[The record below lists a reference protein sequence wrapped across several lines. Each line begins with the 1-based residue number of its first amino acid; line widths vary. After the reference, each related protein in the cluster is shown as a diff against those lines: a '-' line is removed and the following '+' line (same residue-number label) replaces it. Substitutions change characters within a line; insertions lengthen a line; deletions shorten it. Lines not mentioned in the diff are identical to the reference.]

1 MKKFLA
7 VALSAAMIVSSAIP
21 GYAAEESAVVLE
33 ETVDAAYEASSME
46 STEDETAGAEA
57 SEDATDFETEETP
70 SEAASEATSETAL
83 EEEIELEEIVPEE
96 VEIADE
102 AATSDSEAALVESD
116 EEIAEFLSDAEP
128 SACFDVDADGTLIW
142 KDDTAKVPTTA
153 YIPASVK
160 KITSKFFTD
169 DRFKGKDTK
178 IFFLGDKAQVVIEE
192 QAFFKCKNLRS
203 IKDGAAIKSVGK
215 DAFIGCTNLVYVD
228 LVGAERIED
237 SAFEGCAKLGTAEF
251 GKNLKYIG
259 VSAFGETAITKLD
272 LAALDLSAFSM
283 GQGAFENCKSLLTVT
298 LPNTLVEVP
307 VEAFS
312 NCTVLNSVTFG
323 DARGSLSTIGRSAFE
338 GCTKLV
344 SLEFFNVKNYG
355 SSAFAGCSGLKAITI
370 VYEGNDLVISESAFP
385 ANPKNWKIEMT
396 GKSPIVKDYAIRHEY
411 TYHGVEYAVT
421 IVYPTTSDKELVTVK
436 RYVNNKEI
444 KNAEKGD
451 DVKITVAPKEG
462 YSLKKITF
470 ATDSKGYYSIPDFSY
485 LGDKDKV
492 LSFEL
497 KDMPDKDVFVLV
509 EMIANNKIKDWIG
522 TPSMKF
528 EHNNDY
534 DFKST
539 GVSDRVIMSGSKA
552 DTGAWLWTFSSSAK
566 DKIAITEDGVVTVI
580 GKTVDD
586 KGVTLKAT
594 LKADTSVV
602 KSISGITVDD
612 SKDIKSIS
620 FKNLEGSKPKNS
632 RFYSADNTE
641 YNKSGYDVIEIRN
654 YFVSTSDL
662 IFKVKIDAYT
672 SKDAEQ
678 PYLVKSNWTSVDS
691 KIASVGAASV
701 YDNENRIVVK
711 KGAIGETM
719 ITVSVA
725 GKNDKGEDIELKKRF
740 IVRVLDPTPRLSTPD
755 ITVNYAS
762 SLGTELGLVMV
773 KGYPVD
779 PNSLKLV
786 DSKNKESGKLQIN
799 YKDGKFYISK
809 HNNYVKFKGDEVFT
823 GDTQLYVTGTFDGDS
838 KEIEFPKI
846 AITKITFTNKPL
858 APTLKT
864 KNKINL
870 FYKGASAG
878 TVEVTQSIKDAAV
891 IGYEL
896 YSVDKSGKKVEASS
910 DKFKKNFDITYNPD
924 NRTFTISRND
934 NEILKDDSKK
944 AVVSGYFAISY
955 AGYSNPVV
963 KKFTVPNTVTKPAY
977 ALDVA
982 TTTKNMRGRDHVFD
996 LKLVKKV
1003 SKTEVEVLDLDDC
1016 EVDLLYDY
1024 TTEYSLGVED
1034 DTIHLR
1040 HNGYAS
1046 NSKAQFRVRKPEW
1059 SDDLVYTFTL
1069 KATNAL
1075 PANKLSVKSVTLN
1088 KNYPEETAQFELA
1101 ALADGHYASLDVT
1114 PTGKNAAD
1122 IASFELVGDR
1132 KVVVSL
1138 KEGAVT
1144 AGTYSFSVTPKVSF
1158 GGYDEPLKAATIKV
1172 VVTDKKPVVKLKSGT
1187 FTFNWNYPGRE
1198 TISTT
1203 YSITNL
1209 PAGTEK
1215 TVDISDYT
1223 ITPNGHNYKFED
1235 LAEIKSF
1242 EGGNISI
1249 AIKDGYALIAN
1260 KGKTLKFKVSGKV
1273 GANDMESFDLS
1284 IKLDS
1289 KAPSV
1294 SLKASGT
1301 INPID
1306 RTSKVT
1312 YTATIKNL
1320 IIDDPQFKL
1329 VELDSKGVKLPDEQ
1343 YHFELVQDE
1352 KNKKIVYVR
1361 VKDGKSVNSGVK
1373 YSLRIS
1379 CTNVPMAKESKV
1391 TVTPKQA
1398 LPKIKTDV
1406 TSKTIYSLQ
1415 ENRSFDVKVSHVVDK
1430 NTTVMKPAIHTIVW
1444 ADGVSES
1451 IKDAFDYNYIYTS
1464 ADRTSADLS
1473 VELVNPAAVVQ
1484 NKTYTLKFAVKYDDQ
1499 AENTAGNYVTVKVTV
1514 KK

>member
-1 MKKFLA
+1 MKRFLA
-7 VALSAAMIVSSAIP
+7 VALSAAMLVSSAVP
-21 GYAAEESAVVLE
+21 GYAADENMVILE
-33 ETVDAAYEASSME
+33 ETDSAGEASTME
-46 STEDETAGAEA
+46 STGEDTAGNFA
-57 SEDATDFETEETP
+57 SEDIFVEDDTDA
-70 SEAASEATSETAL
+70 SAASSASSEEEVTLEDAT
-83 EEEIELEEIVPEE
+83 EEEIEISDEGASVDSSEAVD
-96 VEIADE
+96 VADE
-102 AATSDSEAALVESD
+102 EEAD
-116 EEIAEFLSDAEP
+116 FMAEP
-128 SACFDVDADGTLIW
+128 SACFDVADDGTLLW
-142 KDDTAKVPTTA
+142 VGGEKTFDSFGNYVYVPAEVKRVPAGVFTNPRFGKNLTT
-153 YIPASVK
+153 VQ
-160 KITSKFFTD
+160 
-169 DRFKGKDTK
+169 
-178 IFFLGDKAQVVIEE
+178 FLGKTAQVVIEE
-192 QAFFKCKNLRS
+192 NAFNDCIKLQSVKGGTAIKTVEKKAFSGCVQLLDITLTNAETVGDYAFFGCSKLSSAKVGKKLQS
-203 IKDGAAIKSVGK
+203 IGEYAFYSTAIKDLDLSEIEYADFVLGAKSFEACEKLVTVSLPDVLEEVPFEAFRDCIALQTVVFGSRNGKLAAI
-215 DAFIGCTNLVYVD
+215 
-228 LVGAERIED
+228 GA
-237 SAFEGCAKLGTAEF
+237 SAFEGCK
-251 GKNLKYIG
+251 KI
-259 VSAFGETAITKLD
+259 S
-272 LAALDLSAFSM
+272 
-283 GQGAFENCKSLLTVT
+283 SL
-298 LPNTLVEVP
+298 
-307 VEAFS
+307 
-312 NCTVLNSVTFG
+312 TFH
-323 DARGSLSTIGRSAFE
+323 
-338 GCTKLV
+338 
-344 SLEFFNVKNYG
+344 NVKNFG
-355 SSAFAGCSGLKAITI
+355 NNAFTGCSALKSII
-370 VYEGNDLVISESAFP
+370 INYPGDDIVISETAFP
-385 ANPKNWKIEMT
+385 ANPSNWKISMS
-396 GKSPIVKDYAIRHEY
+396 GKSAKVRNYAKKHDYVYHGEEHAIKLNYPVKDDAQ
-411 TYHGVEYAVT
+411 
-421 IVYPTTSDKELVTVK
+421 LVTVK
-436 RYVNNKEI
+436 KLVNNKSTE
-444 KNAEKGD
+444 KAEEGD
-451 DVKITVAPKEG
+451 LVTVVIIPKDG
-462 YSLKKITF
+462 YSLNKITF
-470 ATDSKGYYSIPDFSY
+470 ATYDGSNYITINPKDFNY
-485 LGDKDKV
+485 VGCKDKEFR
-492 LSFEL
+492 FEV
-497 KDMPDKDVFVLV
+497 KMQDEDTYIRP
-509 EMIANNKIKDWIG
+509 EMIANDKIK
-522 TPSMKF
+522 
-528 EHNNDY
+528 
-534 DFKST
+534 FKSLKMELKDAKGDKAEIETT
-539 GVSDRVIMSGSKA
+539 GIKDKILMSDG
-552 DTGAWLWTFSSSAK
+552 DTALGAWLWDFSSSAK
-566 DKIAITEDGVVTVI
+566 NYLAVTEDGTVTALDVKDSI
-580 GKTVDD
+580 
-586 KGVTLKAT
+586 TLSAT
-594 LKADTSVV
+594 LKTDANVKKTIKVSVKDSITV
-602 KSISGITVDD
+602 SSISLKISSETLKDARYI
-612 SKDIKSIS
+612 SKDKSS
-620 FKNLEGSKPKNS
+620 G
-632 RFYSADNTE
+632 
-641 YNKSGYDVIEIRN
+641 GYDVIEVMN
-654 YFVSTSDL
+654 YFVESSDL
-662 IFKVKIDAYT
+662 IFKVPMEASSSTEDSDNY
-672 SKDAEQ
+672 
-678 PYLVKSNWTSVDS
+678 YVKSSWSSVDS
-691 KIASVGAASV
+691 KIAAVGAGTV
-701 YDNENRIVVK
+701 YNNENRIVVK

-823 GDTQLYVTGTFDGDS
+823 GDTQLYVTGTFDGNS

-891 IGYEL
+891 TGYEL
-896 YSVDKSGKKVEASS
+896 YSVDKSGKKVDESS
-910 DKFKKNFDITYNPD
+910 DKFRKNFGITYNPD
-924 NRTFTISRND
+924 NRTFTISRKD

-1430 NTTVMKPAIHTIVW
+1430 NTTVMKPAIRTIVW
-1444 ADGVSES
+1444 ADGVSDS
-1451 IKDAFDYNYIYTS
+1451 IKDAFDYNYVFTS

-1499 AENTAGNYVTVKVTV
+1499 AENTDGNYVTVKVTV